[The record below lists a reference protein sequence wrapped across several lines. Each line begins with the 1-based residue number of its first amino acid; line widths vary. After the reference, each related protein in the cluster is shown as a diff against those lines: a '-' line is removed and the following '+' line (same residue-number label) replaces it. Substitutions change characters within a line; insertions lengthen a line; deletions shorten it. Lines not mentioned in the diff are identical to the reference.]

1 MPSRRGSGCIK
12 DESLQLV
19 DISLC
24 CLWNA
29 KRPRLISGAS
39 LTVTD
44 AGLAPLKS
52 LVALVALDV
61 SLGSNLTLEGVD
73 TLKSEMPNCIIQ
85 CQDGSGVVV
94 ETR

>member
-1 MPSRRGSGCIK
+1 M
-12 DESLQLV
+12 Q
-19 DISLC
+19 
-24 CLWNA
+24 
-29 KRPRLISGAS
+29 KRPRLISGVS

-44 AGLAPLKS
+44 AGLKQHAPLKT
-52 LVALVALDV
+52 LVALDV

-73 TLKSEMPNCIIQ
+73 TLKSELPNCIIQ